1 MNVREHRRVNKK
13 MNNREKL
20 ARYDTQTRRKTRQK
34 HNTICVGH
42 HYAQTLRYM
51 LYCYPNDCTGTVN
64 NIYLHNFP
72 NSVFDKNRS
81 VNKFGDT
88 FFYMNIIHIK
98 TDINYIPF
106 PGTDQYQTY
115 SYVVI

>member
-1 MNVREHRRVNKK
+1 
-13 MNNREKL
+13 
-20 ARYDTQTRRKTRQK
+20 
-34 HNTICVGH
+34 
-42 HYAQTLRYM
+42 M

-88 FFYMNIIHIK
+88 FVYMNIIHIK

-106 PGTDQYQTY
+106 PGTDQYQKY
-115 SYVVI
+115 SYVSFDNVRPSSEKSVVADFVGAIANDVMETQKSIIVVCRNGVN